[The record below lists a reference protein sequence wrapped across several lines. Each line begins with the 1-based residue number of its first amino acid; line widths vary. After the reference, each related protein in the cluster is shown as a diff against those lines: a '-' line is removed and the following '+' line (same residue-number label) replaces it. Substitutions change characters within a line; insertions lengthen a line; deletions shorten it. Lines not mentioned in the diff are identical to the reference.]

1 MGIKTILTI
10 LITLIISSQNRS
22 DEQRK
27 LSINDYKGL
36 PDNSV
41 PFLAYTTCGVFYKL
55 SPGKPCSGINKIYLI
70 LSTELKLIENHSWIK
85 VSKLENEQQQI
96 ALLSHEQGH
105 YDIFYV
111 FNKNLQFILSN
122 RCFDKSK
129 YKFEAD
135 SIYQVMYNHYDL
147 LQRKYD
153 LETEHSA
160 NKLKQDDWKKQLQ
173 LMIEDAA
180 HHQFR

>member
-22 DEQRK
+22 D
-27 LSINDYKGL
+27 KGL

-85 VSKLENEQQQI
+85 VSKLENERDSV
-96 ALLSHEQGH
+96 A
-105 YDIFYV
+105 FMYV
-111 FNKNLQFILSN
+111 INCHTQ
-122 RCFDKSK
+122 
-129 YKFEAD
+129 
-135 SIYQVMYNHYDL
+135 
-147 LQRKYD
+147 
-153 LETEHSA
+153 
-160 NKLKQDDWKKQLQ
+160 
-173 LMIEDAA
+173 
-180 HHQFR
+180 

>member
-85 VSKLENEQQQI
+85 VSKLENERDSV
-96 ALLSHEQGH
+96 A
-105 YDIFYV
+105 FMYV
-111 FNKNLQFILSN
+111 INCHTQ
-122 RCFDKSK
+122 
-129 YKFEAD
+129 
-135 SIYQVMYNHYDL
+135 
-147 LQRKYD
+147 
-153 LETEHSA
+153 
-160 NKLKQDDWKKQLQ
+160 
-173 LMIEDAA
+173 
-180 HHQFR
+180 